1 MAKLGMIGGTGPEST
16 VDYYKR
22 LIALY
27 REKTGDDSY
36 PEIVISSINMTQM
49 LALVAEKDWDALI
62 EMISR
67 EVECLSKAGASI
79 GFLSANT
86 PHIVFEQVQAN
97 SPIPLVSIVEA
108 TRAYAEG
115 LGLQKVGLMGTLFT
129 MQSSFYEQEFQKSE
143 IEIAVPLPAEQQY
156 IQQKLMTEIELGVFL
171 DSTRS
176 ELLKIAQRMIAEDSI
191 QGLILGCTEL
201 PLILT
206 KDEFGIP
213 FLNTTRIHV
222 ERILEEYL
230 RAE

>member
-36 PEIVISSINMTQM
+36 PEIIISSINMTQM
-49 LALVAEKDWDALI
+49 LAFIAEKHWDALI

-67 EVECLSKAGASI
+67 EVECLSKADASI

-86 PHIVFEQVQAN
+86 PHIVFEQVQAK

-115 LGLQKVGLMGTLFT
+115 LGLKKVGLMGTLFT
-129 MQSSFYEQEFQKSE
+129 MQSDFYQREFQKAA
-143 IEIAVPLPAEQQY
+143 IEIAVPLPTEQQY

-171 DSTRS
+171 ESTRS
-176 ELLKIAQRMIAEDSI
+176 GLLKIAQRMIAENSI

-206 KDEFGIP
+206 KDQFGIP
-213 FLNTTRIHV
+213 FLNTTQIHV
-222 ERILEEYL
+222 ESILETYMG
-230 RAE
+230 AN